1 LQEEIMDLT
10 LPATPPFNLD
20 AVVRSHG
27 WVQLPPLSYD
37 RERQTLTTVLRLGDG
52 QGPDSIA
59 EVCIRPTTGQDA
71 PPGVVVT
78 TTMPETV
85 QTRTALTRDVTWM
98 LQLRHDL
105 SDFYELTRDEPHLA
119 HVEAEAKGRILR
131 SPTLFEDVVKTILT
145 TNTSWQGTLR
155 MTNALVTH
163 LGTPL
168 PAKPARRAFPTPGQ
182 IAAVDEAFLRDT
194 TKLGYRAPRIL
205 ALARDVVA
213 HRIDLE
219 ALKADDRPTSEVREA
234 LLAIKGVG
242 PYAAASLLA
251 LLGRFDDVP
260 VDSWAR
266 TLVSKHRYD
275 GEPVTPAQ
283 VRDAFAD
290 WGPWKALAY
299 WFWDWN
305 A

>member
-1 LQEEIMDLT
+1 MDLI

-37 RERQTLTTVLRLGDG
+37 RERRTLTTVLRIGAG
-52 QGPDSIA
+52 QGADSIT
-59 EVCIRPTTGQDA
+59 EVCIRPTTGRNTL
-71 PPGVVVT
+71 PGVVVT
-78 TTMPETV
+78 APMLETA
-85 QTRTALTRDVTWM
+85 QTRAALSHDVTWM
-98 LQLRHDL
+98 LQLKRDL
-105 SDFYELTRDEPHLA
+105 SDFYELTRSEPHLA
-119 HVEAEAKGRILR
+119 QVEAEAKGRILR

-155 MTNALVTH
+155 MTRALVTH
-163 LGTPL
+163 VGTPL
-168 PAKPARRAFPTPGQ
+168 PAKPDRRAFPTPAQ

-213 HRIDLE
+213 GRIDLE
-219 ALKADDRPTSEVREA
+219 DLKDGNRPTDEVREA

-251 LLGRFDDVP
+251 LLEHFDDVP

-266 TLVSKHRYD
+266 TRVSKHRYD
-275 GEPVTPAQ
+275 GEPVTQAQ
-283 VRDAFAD
+283 VRDAFAN

-299 WFWDWN
+299 WFWDWD